1 MPIPKHH
8 KVSMFTWKEGVLSM
22 SHFYL
27 QSLTEALKFARE
39 LHISHGKHVKIYD
52 PEGQIIDNIGPE
64 IQATY
69 A

>member
-1 MPIPKHH
+1 
-8 KVSMFTWKEGVLSM
+8 M